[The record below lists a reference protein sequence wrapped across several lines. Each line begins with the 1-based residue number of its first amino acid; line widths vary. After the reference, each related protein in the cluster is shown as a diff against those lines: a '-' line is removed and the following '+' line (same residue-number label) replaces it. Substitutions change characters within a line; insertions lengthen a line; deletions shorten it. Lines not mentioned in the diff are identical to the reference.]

1 MPQALVANTNQPIY
15 KIHLKYLMRAYNL
28 KNDKKRL
35 CDPNFDNERSQFLVQ
50 NSPERKFF
58 CQVLGKE
65 KLQLDTKM
73 PLKNLSYHPF
83 REF

>member
-1 MPQALVANTNQPIY
+1 MT
-15 KIHLKYLMRAYNL
+15 
-28 KNDKKRL
+28 KRD
-35 CDPNFDNERSQFLVQ
+35 CVNFDNERSQFLVQ

-58 CQVLGKE
+58 CQDQVLGKE

-73 PLKNLSYHPF
+73 PLKNLSNHPF

>member
-28 KNDKKRL
+28 KNDNL
-35 CDPNFDNERSQFLVQ
+35 NFDNESQFLVQ

-58 CQVLGKE
+58 CQDQVLGKE
-65 KLQLDTKM
+65 KTSTRY
-73 PLKNLSYHPF
+73 KNAP
-83 REF
+83 